1 MTKFKDKEIR
11 VILSK
16 VADAEYTEL
25 NKLVGDEIKQGITS
39 SDNQMI
45 LHSVQRVVGWLKN
58 NPFYGKQVEKF
69 KFPSCYKKDY
79 DITNLWRVDL
89 AGYWR
94 LVYTVRSDE
103 IEIICF
109 VLNIYDHK
117 KYNKTFGYKE
127 K

>member
-1 MTKFKDKEIR
+1 MTKFNDKEIR

-16 VADAEYTEL
+16 VADAEYSQL
-25 NKLVGDEIKQGITS
+25 NKLVGEEIKQGITS

-58 NPFYGKQVEKF
+58 NPFYGEQVEKS
-69 KFPSCYKKDY
+69 KFPPSYKKDY

-103 IEIICF
+103 VEIICF

-117 KYNKTFGYKE
+117 KYNKAFGYKG